1 MMHPYF
7 QRMARYNQW
16 ANARLYDACAALPDA
31 ERKRNR
37 KAFFGSIHG
46 TLNHILV
53 GDRIWLS
60 RIVPWD
66 EPLVVA
72 LDTELYADFDTLRRE
87 REKQDAYIIDYVN
100 GLSEAQ
106 IAGDVSYATTSG
118 APNVMKLGLILQH
131 FFNHQTH
138 HRGQVHD
145 MLSQAGIAP
154 PPLDL
159 LYYAREVPEAA

>member
-7 QRMARYNQW
+7 KRMARYSQW
-16 ANARLYDACAALPDA
+16 ANRRLYDACAGLSDA
-31 ERKRNR
+31 DRKQDRR
-37 KAFFGSIHG
+37 AFFGSIHG

-53 GDRIWLS
+53 ADRIWLS

-66 EPLVVA
+66 EPLVIP
-72 LDTELYADFDTLRRE
+72 LDTELYADFDDLRRE
-87 REKQDAYIIDYVN
+87 RETQDDDIIDFVDD
-100 GLSEAQ
+100 LSEER

-118 APNVMKLGLILQH
+118 DPNVMQLGLILQH

-138 HRGQVHD
+138 HRGQAHD
-145 MLSQAGIAP
+145 LLGQAGVTP